1 MKGGMTVA
9 QLRLRAIAQKEKAKI
24 LQKNGTAPKP
34 KKHEREQPK
43 PKPEHQRR
51 KKTAHFSSS
60 VRSAVAA
67 VAVAL
72 SAAPTAS
79 AQGLTSAQAPSDI
92 FGDRTVLFWQLV
104 GALVLWT
111 AYVLVRAMNLTD
123 RRWRWALKFNLLLL
137 ASAWV
142 RQMLGAQL
150 SILDSWRLVMSTGY
164 APAAF
169 AGGMLVILLSVC
181 AWARTERELFRRALK
196 S

>member
-1 MKGGMTVA
+1 MKGGLTVA

-24 LQKNGTAPKP
+24 LQRNGTAPKP

-43 PKPEHQRR
+43 PKPEQQQRR
-51 KKTAHFSSS
+51 RKTARFGAS

-79 AQGLTSAQAPSDI
+79 AQGLTSAPAPSDI
-92 FGDRTVLFWQLV
+92 FGDRAVLFWQLV

-111 AYVLVRAMNLTD
+111 AYVLVRAVNLTD

-150 SILDSWRLVMSTGY
+150 SILGSWRLVMSTGY

-169 AGGMLVILLSVC
+169 AGGMLVILLSV
-181 AWARTERELFRRALK
+181 
-196 S
+196 